1 VANSNTNSALIFDN
15 AVSGIAQVDNNTGLL
30 DVVGNRV
37 RRNLRCLN
45 NSMLIM
51 GGGNTARQKIGQCN

>member
-1 VANSNTNSALIFDN
+1 MR
-15 AVSGIAQVDNNTGLL
+15 SGIAQVDNNTGLL

>member
-15 AVSGIAQVDNNTGLL
+15 AVSGIAVDNNTGLL
-30 DVVGNRV
+30 DVVRNWV

>member
-1 VANSNTNSALIFDN
+1 
-15 AVSGIAQVDNNTGLL
+15 VDNNTGLL

-37 RRNLRCLN
+37 RRNLQCLN

-51 GGGNTARQKIGQCN
+51 GGGHNTHLCASFLVDIDNRV